1 MAAVKDLI
9 AVEADG
15 SISFGNN
22 ELDEKAKKSD
32 FEVRGDLY
40 KVKTFRGATR
50 LERNDAMV
58 YESYP
63 GTVVWNFAE
72 DEQGV
77 SFTLESE
84 KDCQVVLGLTDGAA
98 YKVVINGNDA
108 GVMDTVMGGK
118 LVLSVEVDE
127 DCRAEIRVIR
137 V

>member
-58 YESYP
+58 YESDP

-77 SFTLESE
+77 PLPWNPRRTARWSW
-84 KDCQVVLGLTDGAA
+84 A
-98 YKVVINGNDA
+98 
-108 GVMDTVMGGK
+108 
-118 LVLSVEVDE
+118 
-127 DCRAEIRVIR
+127 
-137 V
+137 